1 MTKKTPPPTP
11 EQLLGRAV
19 DAARR
24 ARITPPN
31 RAAAQRI
38 AATAIERAQ
47 ERKGRA
53 RTRTHALVV
62 AAVAVVLVVG
72 SFIGVEMTSSP
83 ESAAPRA
90 RATQA
95 TSPNDG
101 TGEIA
106 TTVPTPAASMEDSP
120 VQGPSPATSS
130 TLLLASGD
138 RLLSSPGSSFEVLSD
153 EGDRVVDL
161 QEGDV
166 LFDVAHRE
174 GERFSVH
181 MGEVRVEVLGT
192 VFSVLRRGDH
202 VAVRVFEGV
211 VAVYAPESEAPRL
224 VQVEE
229 MWVSGRLEGLD
240 AWRARSD
247 EQWQTVAP
255 EGVREPGR
263 RTTGGAR
270 VVTPPESTGEPPPS
284 LSEAQALLASGD
296 LESLLSLCERSDN
309 AGSWR
314 LYRADALR
322 GLRRLPA
329 AAEEYE
335 RAAHALHGMQR
346 IQAAFAAA
354 QLVSEERPAHAVD
367 LLRTY
372 NVVTQRSALEE
383 RARSLELRLLERLGR
398 TEEHRSAEASY
409 EARFGAEL
417 TTE

>member
-24 ARITPPN
+24 TRITPPN
-31 RAAAQRI
+31 RAAAHRI
-38 AATAIERAQ
+38 AATAIQRAQ
-47 ERKGRA
+47 ERKGWA
-53 RTRTHALVV
+53 RTRIHALVV
-62 AAVAVVLVVG
+62 AAVAVVFVVG
-72 SFIGVEMTSSP
+72 SFIGVEMTSTPEPVEPRVRASP
-83 ESAAPRA
+83 
-90 RATQA
+90 A
-95 TSPNDG
+95 TSANDS
-101 TGEIA
+101 TDEIA
-106 TTVPTPAASMEDSP
+106 NALPTPARSIEESP
-120 VQGPSPATSS
+120 VQGLPPATSS

-174 GERFSVH
+174 GERFAVQ

-192 VFSVLRRGDH
+192 VFSVLRRGEH

-211 VAVYAPESEAPRL
+211 VAVHAPESETPRL

-247 EQWQTVAP
+247 AQWQTIAP
-255 EGVREPGR
+255 EGVRELER
-263 RTTGGAR
+263 RRGGAR
-270 VVTPPESTGEPPPS
+270 VVTPSESPGEPPPS

-296 LESLLSLCERSDN
+296 LESLLSLCERSDHT
-309 AGSWR
+309 GSWR

-322 GLRRLPA
+322 GLRRLSA

-335 RAAHALHGMQR
+335 RAAQALHGMQR
-346 IQAAFAAA
+346 VQAAFAAA
-354 QLVSEERPAHAVD
+354 QLVSEERPAHALD

-383 RARSLELRLLERLGR
+383 RARSLELRLLRRLGR
-398 TEEHRSAEASY
+398 TEERRSAEASY
-409 EARFGAEL
+409 EARFGAEF